1 MNILN
6 AMTITTSITT
16 LSATGSSRRRRGS
29 RGFSLIELLL
39 AIFILGVGIISISAV
54 FPAGIVQQRRAQ
66 DDVLGPVIAEAA
78 MSAIRSK
85 VGQSDF
91 GTFEE
96 FGIKTPATFAVLNG
110 AFPNTWLRGGDEFTQ
125 RGDWP
130 WLRPSM
136 AVVPAGVAAD
146 SQDYFG
152 DIDLFSA
159 RFVRA
164 SNFAPDYPS
173 SANLDWQIGKTTE
186 LGIFAG
192 ASPILGTCHP
202 LQNNPNCSDPGEFL
216 YGIPFNRSK
225 FDFFGISEDPLVTIT
240 QEERFWPAGTGYEAG
255 RNRPQYAWDCMFRRF
270 QGRVQVAIFVYRV
283 KVGAAA
289 GGYAVAQDAGTNAYG
304 RDGLRPAMPARA
316 DFGVAA
322 GSVYEPLTPYGADL
336 TTGGVPGLDDFDRV
350 EIIGTGPQFN
360 EPNPTLDPYFEGWQ
374 APGQWLLDPSNRI
387 HRVAQGRRNK
397 RQGPVRLARPI
408 PSQAPSSAIW
418 NPATAE
424 GGPYSDPDVIQ
435 TATDEVRSLWFVPP
449 VDRRGVS
456 LTPVYVTVRDL

>member
-1 MNILN
+1 MNLLN
-6 AMTITTSITT
+6 VMDITS
-16 LSATGSSRRRRGS
+16 SASPSTASRGRRGRS

-39 AIFILGVGIISISAV
+39 AIFILGVGVISISAV

-78 MSAIRSK
+78 LSTIRSK

-96 FGIKTPATFAVLNG
+96 FGIYTPATFAALDG
-110 AFPNTWLRGGDEFTQ
+110 DFPNTWLRGGDEFTQ

-146 SQDYFG
+146 SRDYFG
-152 DIDLFSA
+152 DIDIFSA
-159 RFVRA
+159 RVARD
-164 SNFAPDYPS
+164 SVFAPEYPGS
-173 SANLDWQIGKTTE
+173 SNLDWQIGKTTE
-186 LGIFAG
+186 LRFSNGFPVIG
-192 ASPILGTCHP
+192 DEYASG
-202 LQNNPNCSDPGEFL
+202 DVGGFL
-216 YGIPFNRSK
+216 FGVPFNRSK
-225 FDFFGISEDPLVTIT
+225 FDFFGNLEDPLVTVT
-240 QEERFWPAGTGYEAG
+240 QEERFWPAGSGYETG

-283 KVGAAA
+283 NVGGAA
-289 GGYAVAQDAGTNAYG
+289 GGYAVAQDAGNNAYD

-316 DFGVAA
+316 DFFMSVA
-322 GSVYEPLTPYGADL
+322 GSSYSPLTPYGADP
-336 TTGGVPGLDDFDRV
+336 TPNAPPNLDDFDRAEV
-350 EIIGTGPQFN
+350 IGTDPQFN

-387 HRVAQGRRNK
+387 HRVTQGRRNK

-424 GGPYSDPDVIQ
+424 GGPYFDPDAIQ
-435 TATDEVRSLWFVPP
+435 TETDEVRSLWFVPP